1 MFISMDRWFS
11 HQDRS
16 LLLASS
22 GWRPGRL
29 KASFNPQY
37 SPCQPRFS
45 SPQVSIVLSLREPF
59 SAQFEPKI

>member
-1 MFISMDRWFS
+1 MFISIGISVDMFTSIDISIDMFISIDRWFS

-37 SPCQPRFS
+37 SPC
-45 SPQVSIVLSLREPF
+45 
-59 SAQFEPKI
+59 